1 MRYVLE
7 NIIQTKLG
15 KQFIRN
21 EVNSDYP
28 ATDWMSLSYSSPKN
42 KNCPMIT
49 HLTKAFWV
57 ESMHLCKNNI
67 HI

>member
-21 EVNSDYP
+21 EVKSDYP
-28 ATDWMSLSYSSPKN
+28 ATDWMSLSYSSPQK
-42 KNCPMIT
+42 
-49 HLTKAFWV
+49 
-57 ESMHLCKNNI
+57 
-67 HI
+67 